1 MLKDWNL
8 FEKTFLIGGSIIM
21 LILSILAKNDLLTTV
36 YGLLSVTSAIYIA
49 KGKVI
54 GNFLG
59 AFNGLIY
66 AYFSLRHKIYSEA
79 IISIFIIF
87 PITVYGIISWIRN
100 QNAETKT
107 ITINR
112 LTNKE
117 IFLAVLSQV
126 IMYFGYYFL
135 LKYFNTDRLF
145 LSALSIC
152 ISVLAFY
159 FLSRMTVLAY
169 YTFIIKDTIATLL
182 WLYPLLRGET
192 GILTV
197 FISNII
203 FLIND
208 IYGVVSWKNLAKKQN
223 Q

>member
-59 AFNGLIY
+59 VFNGLIY

-223 Q
+223 H